1 MHGMNK
7 ERKRTMDK
15 VRRCLLEIDRLN
27 MRVDELENQL
37 VPKRAWDM
45 QLRIDELEKLLA
57 HANTLLTVERATTDT
72 ILDRIENSTNS

>member
-1 MHGMNK
+1 
-7 ERKRTMDK
+7 MDK
-15 VRRCLLEIDRLN
+15 VRRCLSEIDRLN
-27 MRVDELENQL
+27 LRIDELENQL

>member
-15 VRRCLLEIDRLN
+15 VRRCLSEIDRLN
-27 MRVDELENQL
+27 MRIDELENQL

-57 HANTLLTVERATTDT
+57 HANTLLTVERATTDA
-72 ILDRIENSTNS
+72 ILDRVEDSTNS

>member
-15 VRRCLLEIDRLN
+15 VRRCLSEIDRLN
-27 MRVDELENQL
+27 LRIDELENQL

-72 ILDRIENSTNS
+72 ILDRIEDSTNS

>member
-7 ERKRTMDK
+7 ERERTMDK
-15 VRRCLLEIDRLN
+15 VRRCLSEIDRLN
-27 MRVDELENQL
+27 LRIDELENQL

>member
-15 VRRCLLEIDRLN
+15 VRRCLSEIDRLN
-27 MRVDELENQL
+27 MRIDELENQL

-72 ILDRIENSTNS
+72 ILDRIEDSTNS